1 MSSAQ
6 KLLPEKGKPM
16 VSYLGYIYTKEK
28 STTAKISFR
37 YQNRDCKARC
47 HTNLS
52 MDIFLSQPTD
62 HNHVPN
68 PECIALIELNN
79 QIKAQ
84 AATSDESTSSIL
96 HSALRTFPLN
106 AASELPRTEII
117 MQTICRQRQT
127 PAATFTDGL
136 SDDLKK
142 TYRAED
148 FLLYEEADVIIFSTK
163 ANLSTLKHSK
173 HWLLMEHLKYAP
185 MSFISCLRF
194 MH

>member
-173 HWLLMEHLKYAP
+173 HWLLMEHL
-185 MSFISCLRF
+185 
-194 MH
+194 

>member
-1 MSSAQ
+1 
-6 KLLPEKGKPM
+6 
-16 VSYLGYIYTKEK
+16 
-28 STTAKISFR
+28 
-37 YQNRDCKARC
+37 RC